1 MSNSGLERDCLLQ
14 ETTQSA
20 ARRRGTEQTYQS
32 LTRPQDYCMYF
43 LICNLILNMYFSFLF
58 LVQGKLI
65 TKNMILSPVKVRR
78 MKTPSLPKQ
87 LTLLKMQLLKMPLP

>member
-65 TKNMILSPVKVRR
+65 TKMILSPVKVRR
-78 MKTPSLPKQ
+78 TKTPSLPKQ